1 VLTVVSKHA
10 DQCGGRAG
18 RGDAALGQLAAVYK
32 RFDGS
37 FHSADV
43 VAAREMLEAR
53 RII

>member
-1 VLTVVSKHA
+1 VATPRWVNWP
-10 DQCGGRAG
+10 QW
-18 RGDAALGQLAAVYK
+18 YK

-43 VAAREMLEAR
+43 VAARELLEAG